1 MSDERGFTLVEL
13 LVAMAVGTII
23 LLAAFNLIDRGTH
36 ATGRIAGRVEANQRA
51 RPVMQRIMDQLH
63 SSCVADNVTPIMA
76 GSTATQMQ
84 FLTQTGSTAS
94 ITPDKHVITLAGTTL
109 TDATYKA
116 SPTTPTITSSST
128 SWTFSSA
135 VASTRELL
143 TGVASAMTGSPS
155 VATPLFQYYA
165 YVSGQLSSTPLAVPL
180 TAATAKTAAAVTVS
194 FAATPSAARDDSH
207 RAVTLSDTATMRFT
221 APDEDSTVTELPCE

>member
-13 LVAMAVGTII
+13 LVAMAVGMIV
-23 LLAAFNLIDRGTH
+23 LLATFNLIDAGTH
-36 ATGRIAGRVEANQRA
+36 STGRIAARVEANQRA

-84 FLTQTGSTAS
+84 FLSKSGNTAS
-94 ITPDKHVITLAGTTL
+94 ITPDMHVITLAGTTM

-116 SPTTPTITSSST
+116 SPTTPIITPSST
-128 SWTFSSA
+128 SWTFA
-135 VASTRELL
+135 ATPASTREVL
-143 TGVASAMTGSPS
+143 TGVAPAMTGSPS

-165 YVSGQLSSTPLAVPL
+165 YVSGQLSATPLAVPL

-194 FAATPSAARDDSH
+194 FAATPTAARDDSH
-207 RAVTLSDTATMRFT
+207 RAVTLSDTATLRLS
-221 APDEDSTVTELPCE
+221 APDEDATVTELPCE